1 MVSYIILTADR
12 RTDFTLRSYHP
23 LAKLVLIDDDVILI
37 QIGLHSEWVS
47 FSFHKRTCR
56 GNI

>member
-37 QIGLHSEWVS
+37 QIGLHSE
-47 FSFHKRTCR
+47 
-56 GNI
+56 